1 MRVRAAPGSSVPVL
15 CPQADGRNAIACEVT
30 SEVWHYMYALHAFSG
45 AIGEHGKLKASQ
57 II

>member
-1 MRVRAAPGSSVPVL
+1 ML